1 MIDLN
6 GVGLTTEQYARQLA
20 EAFIIDWPRGW
31 VEMGVAEDGLG
42 GEEGGRD
49 GRDDSEGSERR
60 SETVEI
66 DSLDIVTAPKLLSQA
81 HESSVRRHSS
91 PLPANSSWRTAR
103 FALGIESTQ
112 KRCRRLPLTHS
123 NHPHPHQQP

>member
-42 GEEGGRD
+42 GGEGGRD

-60 SETVEI
+60 SETTVEI

-81 HESSVRRHSS
+81 HESSVCRHSS
-91 PLPANSSWRTAR
+91 PLPANSS
-103 FALGIESTQ
+103 
-112 KRCRRLPLTHS
+112 
-123 NHPHPHQQP
+123 